1 MSIWAAI
8 GSLAGGAINHF
19 SQRRAE
25 RRQDASLQRLV
36 ADAKKAG
43 ISPLAALGSSAA
55 GQYGSPVGS
64 TATGSY
70 VADALASITP
80 KHDRQLQPLRLE
92 NQELQNDLLRA
103 QIAALNS
110 DTVAT
115 ATSRT
120 RVPAARPTEVE
131 FMGGGDPMSA
141 MPEGARM
148 TSGPWAGQYIYKVG
162 DHTYVTS
169 GKTSPNELLE
179 GVLGNI
185 PAELAGMQESA
196 LNYKPLPRPRMR
208 GSQWKNSGEK
218 GARRPRFTPDPNFNY

>member
-8 GSLAGGAINHF
+8 GSLAGGAINQLN
-19 SQRRAE
+19 QRRAE
-25 RRQDASLQRLV
+25 RRQDTSLQRLV

-70 VADALASITP
+70 VADGLASITP
-80 KHDRQLQPLRLE
+80 KFDRQLQPLRLE
-92 NQELQNDLLRA
+92 NQALQNDLIKA

-120 RVPAARPTEVE
+120 RIPAARPSEVE

-141 MPEGARM
+141 TPEGARM
-148 TSGPWAGQYIYKVG
+148 TSGPFKGQYIYKVG
-162 DHTYVTS
+162 DNTYITS

-179 GVLGNI
+179 GVLGSI
-185 PAELAGMQESA
+185 PAELAGIQESA
-196 LNYKPLPRPRMR
+196 LNYKTLPRPRLR
-208 GSQWKNSGEK
+208 GSMWKLPGER